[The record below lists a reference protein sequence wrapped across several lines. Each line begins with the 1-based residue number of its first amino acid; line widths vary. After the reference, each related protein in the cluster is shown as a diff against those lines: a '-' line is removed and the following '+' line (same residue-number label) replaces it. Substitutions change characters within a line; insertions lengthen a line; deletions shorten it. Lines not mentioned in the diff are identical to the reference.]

1 MLANIK
7 AGFLGIWG
15 MTKILVKLVG
25 WNQIYFWRSRIITSM
40 VYTFQHSQELPNFSA
55 KCCVITRNI
64 FFPFWVS
71 ILILLLNISF
81 FQLWDIDLCHV
92 VLIFIF
98 LITTEVGQVL
108 GLLRI
113 LIFFPIE
120 LSLKIL

>member
-1 MLANIK
+1 MLC
-7 AGFLGIWG
+7 
-15 MTKILVKLVG
+15 
-25 WNQIYFWRSRIITSM
+25 
-40 VYTFQHSQELPNFSA
+40 H
-55 KCCVITRNI
+55 ITRNI

-81 FQLWDIDLCHV
+81 FQLWDIELRHV